1 MTAQTNHLLTVSNL
15 SMRYNKHV
23 QALSGVSFQIGT
35 GECLGVVGQSGSG
48 KSTLARLLLRL
59 DQPDEGEM
67 MLLGQPLHKLKGE
80 ALRQWRRHV
89 QIVFQDP
96 AAALNPRLSIYQS
109 VMEPLNNY
117 PQVTPVFLRDIRH
130 SPREM
135 AERLLS
141 MVGLPPEWLNRK
153 PHQLSGG
160 QKQRVAIARGIS
172 LQPDLLIC
180 DEPTASLDV
189 SVQAQIL
196 NLLKDLQEQLGMSYL
211 FISHD
216 IAAVRFMSN
225 RILVMKE
232 GQLVEQFDADQLLAA
247 ERHPYT
253 QQLVQAVTA

>member
-1 MTAQTNHLLTVSNL
+1 MTTHTPHLLTVSNL
-15 SMRYNKHV
+15 SKRYNKHV
-23 QALSGVSFQIGT
+23 LAVSGVSFQIDR

-67 MLLGQPLHKLKGE
+67 ILLDQPLHQLKGE
-80 ALRQWRRHV
+80 ALRQCRRHV

-96 AAALNPRLSIYQS
+96 AAALNPRLSICQS
-109 VMEPLNNY
+109 VLEPLENY
-117 PQVTPVFLRDIRH
+117 PQVTPDFLRDLRH
-130 SPREM
+130 SPRQM

-141 MVGLPPEWLNRK
+141 MVGLPPEWLDRK

-160 QKQRVAIARGIS
+160 EKQRVAIARGIS

-196 NLLKDLQEQLGMSYL
+196 NLLKDLQENLGMSYL

-232 GQLVEQFDADQLLAA
+232 GRLIEQFDADQLLSDQ
-247 ERHPYT
+247 RHPYT
-253 QQLVQAVTA
+253 QQLVQAVRV